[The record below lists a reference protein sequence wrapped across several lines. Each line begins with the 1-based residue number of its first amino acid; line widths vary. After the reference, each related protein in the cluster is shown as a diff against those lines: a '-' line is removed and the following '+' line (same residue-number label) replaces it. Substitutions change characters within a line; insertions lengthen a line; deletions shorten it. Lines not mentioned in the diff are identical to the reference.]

1 MDFEILKEHWS
12 FIAVALGLA
21 VLGEVIK
28 RLVIPKGNPPVLPGW
43 RGVYRVTMPL
53 HPMLAGTL
61 IGCIPGMPVPTYIH
75 TLTGSALYFMAA
87 GMSSGWAFA
96 AGKHIAKERAGIE
109 LTI

>member
-53 HPMLAGTL
+53 HPMLGGII
-61 IGCIPGMPVPTYIH
+61 IGCIPGMPCPEYIH
-75 TLTGSALYFMAA
+75 TLTGKALYFMAA
-87 GMSSGWAFA
+87 GMSSGWGFA
-96 AGKHIAKERAGIE
+96 AVKHIAKERAGIE